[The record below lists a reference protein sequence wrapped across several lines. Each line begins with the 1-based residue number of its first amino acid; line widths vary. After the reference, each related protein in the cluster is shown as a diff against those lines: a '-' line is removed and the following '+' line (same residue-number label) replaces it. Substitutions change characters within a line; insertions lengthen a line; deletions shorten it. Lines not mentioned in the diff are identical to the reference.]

1 MSKYERLSRLL
12 KIMTFIKA
20 QKHLRRRDLANKC
33 EVSIRTIQRD
43 IDSLIYAGV
52 PIFWANDGYK
62 IMPDFFLP
70 PVNLSFEE
78 ALHLVIAT
86 RAFSEDKEES
96 QQRTIESAVSKII
109 ARLSDDTR
117 RRLEATLG
125 NQEPGADGLENV
137 RRNNSGKDFTRST
150 DNLQIYTREVSM
162 D

>member
-20 QKHLRRRDLANKC
+20 QKHLRRRDLASKC
-33 EVSIRTIQRD
+33 EVSVRTIQRD

-78 ALHLVIAT
+78 AFHLVIAT
-86 RAFSEDKEES
+86 RASSEDMEES
-96 QQRTIESAVSKII
+96 QQKTIDSAMSKII
-109 ARLSDDTR
+109 ARLPDETR
-117 RRLEATLG
+117 HRLETTLD
-125 NQEPGADGLENV
+125 ESECRVAD
-137 RRNNSGKDFTRST
+137 
-150 DNLQIYTREVSM
+150 
-162 D
+162 

>member
-20 QKHLRRRDLANKC
+20 QRHLRRRDLARKC

-52 PIFWANDGYK
+52 PIFWENDGYK

-78 ALHLVIAT
+78 AFNLVIAT
-86 RAFSEDKEES
+86 RTFSKDKDES
-96 QQRTIESAVSKII
+96 QQRTI
-109 ARLSDDTR
+109 DC
-117 RRLEATLG
+117 
-125 NQEPGADGLENV
+125 
-137 RRNNSGKDFTRST
+137 
-150 DNLQIYTREVSM
+150 
-162 D
+162 